1 MGERKYYRKYLGT
14 TLSDLQ
20 LWATYKGGSEKDG
33 EKNCRTMQTNVQ
45 YKWTNKLQKGDTLCA
60 PVWSPHMAQN
70 LEITSYEREI
80 TMVDRK
86 GILRV
91 ARAFKTARTNA
102 LSVITGVMPIYLLA
116 DGGNRLYNGREENS
130 DHI

>member
-45 YKWTNKLQKGDTLCA
+45 YILPTSSKRAILYGVIQSVLLYGVPIWHK
-60 PVWSPHMAQN
+60 N

-91 ARAFKTARTNA
+91 ARAFRTARTNA
-102 LSVITGVMPIYLLA
+102 LSVITGVMPIYLL
-116 DGGNRLYNGREENS
+116 
-130 DHI
+130 HI